1 MNCND
6 LVQTHYYRDIKV
18 NAPSPEE
25 RAIKQL
31 QEDVT
36 RIDGDITR
44 INGEISDTN
53 TRIDN
58 LKDRYILFIGDSYA
72 AQTASYTGGTGA
84 TEGWPEK
91 AKDMIFNLKGYY
103 IVAVGGSGFG
113 RDGNLSVTTMLNNW
127 INSAEGQANKS
138 KITDIVFGFGYN
150 DCHAMWQ
157 SGNDDAYSGKCTDA
171 IVACNNLI
179 KANMPLAKPWL
190 FSVGWGSN
198 PYVREKADKI
208 YNHIYPTC
216 EMVQWTYCQ
225 AHPVMYI
232 AAYYAD
238 DRVHPNNEGMLRLGQ
253 YIANCRNGGK
263 ADYAALVKEMFSYV
277 STTDT
282 STCGYYQTVS
292 SSEIQLMM
300 TANLIYN
307 GDSYTQQPDEKV
319 WIGTLH
325 NAFTFGGCNISE
337 TRIPYSKFQQPI
349 FLHIAGSKDTHIPML
364 ISLVAIE
371 AGEKYGH
378 MTYDTGMALTNISGS
393 AVDYRKIACDYG
405 KLSINPYWG

>member
-1 MNCND
+1 MLNCND

-18 NAPSPEE
+18 SAPSPEQQ
-25 RAIKQL
+25 AIEQL

-58 LKDRYILFIGDSYA
+58 FKDRYILFIGDSYA

-113 RDGNLSVTTMLNNW
+113 RDGAQSVITILTNW

-150 DCHAMWQ
+150 DCYGMWK
-157 SGNDDAYSGKCTDA
+157 SGNDSAYIEKCTNG

-208 YNHIYPTC
+208 YNRVYPAC
-216 EMVQWTYCQ
+216 EMSQWTYCQ

-232 AAYYAD
+232 PDYYAD
-238 DRVHPNNEGMLRLGQ
+238 DRVHPNDEGMLRLGQ
-253 YIANCRNGGK
+253 YIANCLNGGK
-263 ADYAALVKEMFSYV
+263 ADYATQARGIA
-277 STTDT
+277 TDI

-300 TANLIYN
+300 NAQLIYN
-307 GDSYTQQPDEKV
+307 GNSHTQQPDERV
-319 WIGTLH
+319 WISLH
-325 NAFTFGGCNISE
+325 NAFTFGGYNFAESGN
-337 TRIPYSKFQQPI
+337 IPYTGFQQPI
-349 FLHIAGSKDTHIPML
+349 LLHIVGSKDIHIPML
-364 ISLVAIE
+364 ISFVATE

-378 MTYDTGMALTNISGS
+378 MTYDTGMALTNIAGS
-393 AVDYRKIACDYG
+393 AVDYTKIACDRG
-405 KLSINPYWG
+405 KLNINPCWG